1 MAASEAAPASS
12 VSGAYA
18 AAGVALDAM
27 DGVKDRIKAF
37 AAMTHGP
44 EVLDGG
50 GGFAGLFALAGY
62 RHPVLVASTDGVGTK
77 LKIAAQLGHYEG
89 VGQDL
94 VTLNVNDILTK
105 GARPLFFLDYMSFS
119 TLDEHRMEM
128 LMRGMVWGCREAGCA
143 LIGGETAQL
152 PGVYSEADFDL
163 AGFVVGVA
171 ERENLLDG
179 GRVAPG
185 DRLIGVPSSGVHTNG
200 FSLVRRVFN
209 TDEDPDALYRTSPGL
224 HRNLGDELM
233 VRHRAYYPLLE
244 PYLGSI
250 KALCHVTG
258 GGLPGKMPA
267 VLPHG
272 VAAEFRLGSWPAL
285 PVFDAIQRAGG
296 ISDDEMYR
304 VFNMGLGMVAV
315 CDADGATELM
325 SGIADAVD
333 VGQIVESAGPP
344 RTVFRSAEG

>member
-1 MAASEAAPASS
+1 MTAGEVGAAVPAS
-12 VSGAYA
+12 GEYE

-27 DGVKDRIKAF
+27 DGLKDRIKAF

-50 GGFAGLFALAGY
+50 GGFAGLFALGGY
-62 RHPVLVASTDGVGTK
+62 QDPVLVASADGVGTK
-77 LKIAAQLGHYEG
+77 LKIAAQLGHFEG

-119 TLDEHRMEM
+119 ALDEHRLEM
-128 LMRGMVWGCREAGCA
+128 LMRGIVWGCREAGCA

-152 PGVYSEADFDL
+152 PGVYADADFDL

-171 ERENLLDG
+171 ERANLLDG
-179 GRVAPG
+179 SRVVPG
-185 DRLIGVPSSGVHTNG
+185 DRLIGIPSSGVHTNG

-209 TDEDPDALYRTSPGL
+209 TDDDPEALFRPCPGL
-224 HRNLGDELM
+224 TRNLGDELM

-250 KALCHVTG
+250 KALSHITG
-258 GGLPGKMPA
+258 GGIPGKMPA
-267 VLPHG
+267 SLPPG
-272 VAAEFRLGSWPAL
+272 VTAEFHIGAWAVP
-285 PVFDAIQRAGG
+285 PVFGAIQRAGR
-296 ISDDEMYR
+296 ISDEEMYR

-315 CDADGATELM
+315 CDSERAPELLA
-325 SGIADAVD
+325 GVPDAVD
-333 VGQIVESAGPP
+333 VGQIVESAGAS
-344 RTVFRSAEG
+344 RTVFRSA

>member
-1 MAASEAAPASS
+1 MTAGEVDAAAAAP
-12 VSGAYA
+12 GEYE
-18 AAGVALDAM
+18 AAGVALDVM
-27 DGVKDRIKAF
+27 DGLKDRIKAF

-44 EVLDGG
+44 EVLDSR
-50 GGFAGLFALAGY
+50 GGFAGLFALGGY
-62 RHPVLVASTDGVGTK
+62 RDPVLVASADGVGTK
-77 LKIAAQLGHYEG
+77 LKIAAQLGHFEG

-119 TLDEHRMEM
+119 ALDEHRMEM

-152 PGVYSEADFDL
+152 PGVYADADFDL

-171 ERENLLDG
+171 ERDRLLDPN
-179 GRVAPG
+179 RVVPG
-185 DRLIGVPSSGVHTNG
+185 DRLIGIPSSGVHTNG

-209 TDEDPDALYRTSPGL
+209 TDDEPEALFRLCPGL
-224 HRNLGDELM
+224 ARNLGDELM

-244 PYLGSI
+244 PHLGNI
-250 KALCHVTG
+250 KALSHITG

-267 VLPHG
+267 SLPPG
-272 VAAEFRLGSWPAL
+272 VAAEFRLGAWPVP
-285 PVFDAIQRAGG
+285 PVFGAIQRAGG
-296 ISDDEMYR
+296 ISDAEMYQ

-315 CDADGATELM
+315 CDPDQASAVLA
-325 SGIADAVD
+325 SLPDALD
-333 VGQIVESAGPP
+333 VGQIVGSTGPSQVIF
-344 RTVFRSAEG
+344 RTA

>member
-1 MAASEAAPASS
+1 MTISA
-12 VSGAYA
+12 SGAYE

-27 DGVKDRIKAF
+27 DGLKDRIKAF
-37 AAMTHGP
+37 AAMTHGR
-44 EVLDGG
+44 EVLGGG

-62 RHPVLVASTDGVGTK
+62 RNPVLVASTDGVGTK

-105 GARPLFFLDYMSFS
+105 GAKPLFFLDYMSFS
-119 TLDEHRMEM
+119 ALDEHRLEM
-128 LMRGMVWGCREAGCA
+128 LMRGIVWGCREAGCA

-152 PGVYSEADFDL
+152 PGVYADADFDL
-163 AGFVVGVA
+163 AGFLVGAV
-171 ERENLLDG
+171 EREQMLDSSA
-179 GRVAPG
+179 VIPG
-185 DRLIGVPSSGVHTNG
+185 DRLVGIPSSGVHTNG

-209 TDEDPDALYRTSPGL
+209 LDDDPTALFRPAPGL
-224 HRNLGDELM
+224 ERNLGDELM

-244 PYLGSI
+244 PYLGQV

-267 VLPHG
+267 SLPDG
-272 VAAEFRLGSWPAL
+272 VAAEFRPGSWTVL
-285 PVFDAIQRAGG
+285 PIFHAIQQAGG
-296 ISDDEMYR
+296 IDDGEMYR

-315 CDADGATELM
+315 CDDAGAEALLA
-325 SGIADAVD
+325 GIPDAVD
-333 VGQIVESAGPP
+333 VGTVVPRAGQSQ
-344 RTVFRSAEG
+344 TIFRSD

>member
-1 MAASEAAPASS
+1 MAASEAGPASPIS
-12 VSGAYA
+12 VEYA

-27 DGVKDRIKAF
+27 DGLKDRIRAF

-50 GGFAGLFALAGY
+50 GGFAGLFALTGY
-62 RHPVLVASTDGVGTK
+62 RDPVLVASTDGVGTK

-119 TLDEHRMEM
+119 ALDEHRMEM

-143 LIGGETAQL
+143 LVGGETAQL
-152 PGVYSEADFDL
+152 PGVYSDTDFDL

-171 ERENLLDG
+171 ERQNLLDG
-179 GRVAPG
+179 GSVVPG
-185 DRLIGVPSSGVHTNG
+185 DRLIGIPSSGVHTNG
-200 FSLVRRVFN
+200 FSLVRRVFD
-209 TDEDPDALYRTSPGL
+209 TDADPDALFRPCPGL
-224 HRNLGDELM
+224 DRNLGDELM

-244 PYLGSI
+244 PYLGSV
-250 KALCHVTG
+250 KALSHITG
-258 GGLPGKMPA
+258 GGLPGKMP
-267 VLPHG
+267 VSLPPG
-272 VAAEFRLGSWPAL
+272 VTAEFQLGAWPVP

-315 CDADGATELM
+315 CDPEGAAELL
-325 SGIADAVD
+325 SGLPDALE
-333 VGQIVESAGPP
+333 VGQIVQSSGPS
-344 RTVFRSAEG
+344 RTVLRSA